1 MINREA
7 VLHIPRSSYSY
18 PYAERGFCFR
28 IRTAKGNVKKAE
40 VMVGSF
46 YGWEKRDTFLMEKV
60 ATDQLFDY
68 FEYLYDCR
76 ADNRLAYCFRISDG
90 EEELL
95 YGENG
100 FFVEKDTDVD
110 HDRTDFLFFKYSTI
124 NPADIHRKPSWVES
138 ANFYQIFVERFCN
151 GDPALSPENVQP
163 WGTEPTRS
171 NFMGGDLPGIIQHL
185 DYLQELGVT
194 ALYLTPIFEGGSNH
208 KYDTIDY
215 GAIDPHFGDEKTLRE
230 LVEKAHA
237 RGIRV
242 VLDAVFNHCGFYF
255 PQFQDVLKNGENSP
269 YKNWFRAKEFPLS
282 TNPTNYESF
291 AMGPFMPKLNLSDE
305 GMRSYILENVEKW
318 TRCGIDGWRLD
329 VADAVECVFW
339 RDFRRVVRR
348 VNPEAIIIGE
358 CWWNSDAWLRGD
370 MWDGVM
376 NYPVERP
383 SELYFARGT
392 ISAQDFAERVNNVRM
407 RYTRMANECMLN
419 LLDSHDAPRFIN
431 LCGGDKRRLK
441 NAAAFL
447 FTYIGMPCTYYGTEI
462 GMTGDNDPDDRKC
475 FDWNRENWDMDLWQH
490 YHKLMVLRRD
500 NQVVQYGDVRLWAE
514 NEMLVLRRFIGMGRL
529 FRMSVVTV
537 VNNTE
542 EDRTVSLEN
551 AGGMTDILTDEVF
564 PLADGKVAVTVPAMS
579 ARVLKTNPLF

>member
-124 NPADIHRKPSWVES
+124 NPADIHRKPSWVGS

-305 GMRSYILENVEKW
+305 GMRSYILENVEKM
-318 TRCGIDGWRLD
+318 D
-329 VADAVECVFW
+329 
-339 RDFRRVVRR
+339 
-348 VNPEAIIIGE
+348 P
-358 CWWNSDAWLRGD
+358 LR
-370 MWDGVM
+370 
-376 NYPVERP
+376 
-383 SELYFARGT
+383 
-392 ISAQDFAERVNNVRM
+392 
-407 RYTRMANECMLN
+407 
-419 LLDSHDAPRFIN
+419 H
-431 LCGGDKRRLK
+431 
-441 NAAAFL
+441 
-447 FTYIGMPCTYYGTEI
+447 
-462 GMTGDNDPDDRKC
+462 
-475 FDWNRENWDMDLWQH
+475 
-490 YHKLMVLRRD
+490 
-500 NQVVQYGDVRLWAE
+500 
-514 NEMLVLRRFIGMGRL
+514 
-529 FRMSVVTV
+529 
-537 VNNTE
+537 
-542 EDRTVSLEN
+542 
-551 AGGMTDILTDEVF
+551 
-564 PLADGKVAVTVPAMS
+564 
-579 ARVLKTNPLF
+579 